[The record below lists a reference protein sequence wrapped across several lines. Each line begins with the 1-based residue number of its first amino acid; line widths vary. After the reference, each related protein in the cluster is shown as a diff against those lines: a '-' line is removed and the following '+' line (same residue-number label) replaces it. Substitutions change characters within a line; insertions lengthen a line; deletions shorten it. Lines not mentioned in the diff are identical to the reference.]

1 MEVNIISVPQSGLPG
16 LGTRRLGDQGPGPA
30 EEGMG
35 PVALLRS
42 WNGDTVNLDPG
53 LDLAWT
59 PALDSGGTNC

>member
-16 LGTRRLGDQGPGPA
+16 LGTRDQETRLPGPA

-42 WNGDTVNLDPG
+42 WNGDTVSLDTG
-53 LDLAWT
+53 
-59 PALDSGGTNC
+59 LDSGGTNC